1 MKTLM
6 HKAAALL
13 LALALVL
20 GMTACGEAPAKTDAA
35 SQPAGTESVT
45 KTPESQTKAPETEAP
60 TTAEPT
66 TEEPTTEAPL
76 DLSGYYVLVSM
87 PADGGEEKVKEY
99 NSLGYTAF
107 IVLEPEGKG
116 YLHLWG
122 SEDEVTWDEKAVT
135 YKNSPISFDLKEDG
149 TLTLYQ
155 NKQEYMIFHRSEEKA
170 PERGETNKAMI
181 GLYRTDEISLK
192 DVTLIDNEEYSLVA
206 NEILAPRTP
215 NDGYV
220 IRFTITNKTIDDSLV
235 FSVDHMVINGI
246 SVQADRSG
254 SSSSVKLGQ
263 SKEWN
268 LSLSTGSLK
277 RAGTGDPT
285 EIKLYL
291 QVKPNYDP
299 KVKFLDY
306 VTIYPLGE
314 DKAETI
320 QRTPG
325 ENDQLIVDNE
335 SAALTYVGM
344 RESVSQY
351 AYISFW
357 AENKTDQT
365 TWAALYIRS
374 VNGAEASFAGEAYL
388 GPHTSGLL
396 EVLTSLDRLN
406 GLSLDEISELGFTFM
421 LSTAEVNPKTI
432 SQGEYS
438 VKP

>member
-1 MKTLM
+1 
-6 HKAAALL
+6 
-13 LALALVL
+13 
-20 GMTACGEAPAKTDAA
+20 
-35 SQPAGTESVT
+35 
-45 KTPESQTKAPETEAP
+45 
-60 TTAEPT
+60 
-66 TEEPTTEAPL
+66 
-76 DLSGYYVLVSM
+76 
-87 PADGGEEKVKEY
+87 
-99 NSLGYTAF
+99 
-107 IVLEPEGKG
+107 
-116 YLHLWG
+116 
-122 SEDEVTWDEKAVT
+122 
-135 YKNSPISFDLKEDG
+135 
-149 TLTLYQ
+149 
-155 NKQEYMIFHRSEEKA
+155 
-170 PERGETNKAMI
+170 MI

-220 IRFTITNKTIDDSLV
+220 ISFTITNKTIDDSLV

-406 GLSLDEISELGFTFM
+406 GLSLDDISELGFTFM